1 MQKLKKQQE
10 ALKKRKVQEKREK
23 GWVGGSTTKR
33 ETTPT
38 GSFVD
43 EQGSDTIM
51 IDTTRRGRQSG
62 KPTIE
67 SFDFESLD

>member
-10 ALKKRKVQEKREK
+10 ALKKRKAQEKRER

-38 GSFVD
+38 GSFVE
-43 EQGSDTIM
+43 EQDSDPIM
-51 IDTTRRGRQSG
+51 IDTTGRGRQSG
-62 KPTIE
+62 QPSIE
-67 SFDFESLD
+67 SFNFESLD